1 MPSPDPF
8 EEQLPAVSDQEVG
21 ALLASS
27 RPYTVVVLR
36 EGPNRG
42 AAGADALV
50 LQHGIRNMRLR
61 KAGWLRVVCRVRDDS
76 PVAGIGVFDLD
87 LDRTRAVMDADPA
100 VRAGL
105 FIADLHPVHG
115 FPGDSLPDRS

>member
-8 EEQLPAVSDQEVG
+8 EDRLPEVGDEEVG
-21 ALLASS
+21 ALLGSS
-27 RPYTVVVLR
+27 RAYTVVVLR
-36 EGPNRG
+36 DGPNRRTDG
-42 AAGADALV
+42 AGALV

-61 KAGWLRVVCRVRDDS
+61 KAGWLRVVCRVDDDS

-87 LDRTRAVMDADPA
+87 LEQTRAVMDADPA

-105 FIADLHPVHG
+105 FVADLHPVLG
-115 FPGDSLPDRS
+115 FPGDSLPDSA